1 MSKAHHDEPLRWHWL
16 YIPLV
21 AFLVFAVGPSVLAPI
36 FFVLSLLVDIPIVGP
51 VQRAPDLISILVY
64 PLLLG
69 LMFWPFLWLY
79 GFARDALIED
89 PSSEKSLRL
98 ATIMSVIAMS
108 VPCSPFLVAVPGE
121 MMLSGV
127 GQGTGFV
134 AFSSSYFCHFPES
147 WDGLLAAGSR
157 GCCGPDPLRR
167 SIDASG
173 MARGASPVA
182 SRQ

>member
-36 FFVLSLLVDIPIVGP
+36 FFVLSLFVDVSSIVGP
-51 VQRAPDLISILVY
+51 VQRAPHLISILVY

-69 LMFWPFLWLY
+69 VTCWPFLWLY

-108 VPCSPFLVAVPGE
+108 VPCSLFLVATPGE

-134 AFSSSYFCHFPES
+134 AFFFIILLPFPGILG
-147 WDGLLAAGSR
+147 WLTGR
-157 GCCGPDPLRR
+157 GIAWILWPCPPQ
-167 SIDASG
+167 A
-173 MARGASPVA
+173 VHN
-182 SRQ
+182 

>member
-36 FFVLSLLVDIPIVGP
+36 FFVLSLLVDVSSIVGP
-51 VQRAPDLISILVY
+51 VQRAPHLISMLVY

-69 LMFWPFLWLY
+69 VTCWPFLWLY

-108 VPCSPFLVAVPGE
+108 VPCSLFLVATPGE

-134 AFSSSYFCHFPES
+134 AFFFIILLPFPGILG
-147 WDGLLAAGSR
+147 WLTGR
-157 GCCGPDPLRR
+157 GIAWILWPCPPQ
-167 SIDASG
+167 A
-173 MARGASPVA
+173 VHN
-182 SRQ
+182 

>member
-127 GQGTGFV
+127 GQGTGFI
-134 AFSSSYFCHFPES
+134 AFFFIIFLPLPGIPG
-147 WDGLLAAGSR
+147 WFTGR
-157 GCCGPDPLRR
+157 GIAWMLWPCPPLGGP
-167 SIDASG
+167 
-173 MARGASPVA
+173 
-182 SRQ
+182 

>member
-1 MSKAHHDEPLRWHWL
+1 MSKAHHDEPLRRHWH

-89 PSSEKSLRL
+89 PSSEKSLM
-98 ATIMSVIAMS
+98 ATGRGIAW
-108 VPCSPFLVAVPGE
+108 
-121 MMLSGV
+121 MLW
-127 GQGTGFV
+127 
-134 AFSSSYFCHFPES
+134 P
-147 WDGLLAAGSR
+147 
-157 GCCGPDPLRR
+157 
-167 SIDASG
+167 
-173 MARGASPVA
+173 
-182 SRQ
+182 

>member
-36 FFVLSLLVDIPIVGP
+36 FFVLGLLVDIPIVGP

-89 PSSEKSLRL
+89 PSSEKSL
-98 ATIMSVIAMS
+98 
-108 VPCSPFLVAVPGE
+108 LVYWPRDRVD
-121 MMLSGV
+121 V
-127 GQGTGFV
+127 V
-134 AFSSSYFCHFPES
+134 ALP
-147 WDGLLAAGSR
+147 
-157 GCCGPDPLRR
+157 PLRR

-173 MARGASPVA
+173 MARRASPA
-182 SRQ
+182 GSRQ

>member
-1 MSKAHHDEPLRWHWL
+1 MSKAHHDEPLRRHWL

-51 VQRAPDLISILVY
+51 VKRAPDLISILVY

-69 LMFWPFLWLY
+69 LMFWPLLWLY

-89 PSSEKSLRL
+89 PSSEKSLMAYWPRDR
-98 ATIMSVIAMS
+98 VD
-108 VPCSPFLVAVPGE
+108 VVALP
-121 MMLSGV
+121 
-127 GQGTGFV
+127 
-134 AFSSSYFCHFPES
+134 
-147 WDGLLAAGSR
+147 
-157 GCCGPDPLRR
+157 PLRR

-173 MARGASPVA
+173 MARRASPA
-182 SRQ
+182 GSRQ